1 MALFCMRVVDPD
13 GGDPGWGR
21 SLVRLAGGLVAV
33 AFIFLGF
40 LPVLVD
46 DRRRALPD
54 FVARTDVV
62 YEPGALPAT
71 PAG

>member
-1 MALFCMRVVDPD
+1 MGEGEGPL
-13 GGDPGWGR
+13 
-21 SLVRLAGGLVAV
+21 RLAGGLVAV

-54 FVARTDVV
+54 FVARTAVV
-62 YEPGALPAT
+62 YEPDAIVAAAPA
-71 PAG
+71 